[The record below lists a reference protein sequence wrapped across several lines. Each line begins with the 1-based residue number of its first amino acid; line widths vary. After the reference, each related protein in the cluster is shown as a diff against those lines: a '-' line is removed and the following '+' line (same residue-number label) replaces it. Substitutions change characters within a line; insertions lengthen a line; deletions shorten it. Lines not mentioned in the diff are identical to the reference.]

1 MTDSTMKVVD
11 ISQPGDASV
20 LEIRERPIPKP
31 ANGEVLIKVAAAGL
45 NRADI
50 MQRDGHY
57 PQPPG
62 ASDLLGL
69 EVSGSIA
76 ALGPGVDQVSV
87 GDEVCALLAGG
98 GYAEYC
104 TAPATS
110 CLPIPK
116 NLNIIEAAAVPE
128 TFFTVWTNVF
138 MRGKLKEGERFLVH
152 GGTSGIGTTA
162 IQLASA
168 FGAEV
173 YATAGSTE
181 KCEACIELGAT
192 YAINYRESDFEEEI
206 KVKTDGKGVDLILD
220 IMGGSY
226 FKKNLSCLAMEGRL
240 VIIATQGG
248 LKSELNVLPI
258 MLKRLTVTGST
269 LRPRTAEQKA
279 EIAQELKAYAW
290 PLLDTGQVKP
300 VIDSIFPMQ
309 KIRDAHERLESGSHI
324 GKIIM
329 QMD

>member
-1 MTDSTMKVVD
+1 MKVVD
-11 ISQPGDASV
+11 ISQPGDATV

-31 ANGEVLIKVAAAGL
+31 ANGEILIKVAAAGL

-50 MQRDGHY
+50 MQRNGHY
-57 PQPPG
+57 PPPPG

-76 ALGPGVDQVSV
+76 ALGPDVDQLSV

-116 NLNIIEAAAVPE
+116 SLNIIESAAVPE

-138 MRGKLKEGERFLVH
+138 MRGRLTKGERFLIH

-162 IQLASA
+162 IQLANT

-173 YATAGSTE
+173 YATAGSAE
-181 KCEACIELGAT
+181 KCETCIELGAT
-192 YAINYRESDFEEEI
+192 VAINYRESDFEEQI
-206 KVKTDGKGVDLILD
+206 KAKTDGKGVDLILD